1 MSQIRRKKYL
11 KTPDEPL
18 TVHSK
23 VESAILHSITDSA
36 DSLREQRK
44 RETSR
49 ALTDAARRLTTK
61 KGFAGF
67 TIEEVCAEVGVSRR
81 TFFNYFESKENAV
94 FGFATI
100 DSSQEALEEEFAARR
115 GDLLDDFLRLTIR
128 RFELFN
134 PVEDAPE
141 MFAVIEQ
148 EPRLL
153 KAAFEHLAKNE
164 RRDVGLIL
172 RRTAETDR
180 TADDAAELQAE
191 VVVHTVGALVRM
203 SMDELLHRQST
214 EPFTDLLTRRLDVAR
229 SLYAPSQKAH

>member
-1 MSQIRRKKYL
+1 M
-11 KTPDEPL
+11 
-18 TVHSK
+18 HSK
-23 VESAILHSITDSA
+23 EESAILHSMSDSA

-49 ALTDAARRLTTK
+49 ALTDAARRLTTEQ
-61 KGFAGF
+61 GVAGF
-67 TIEEVCAEVGVSRR
+67 TIEELCAEVGVSRR

-100 DSSQEALEEEFAARR
+100 DSRQEALEEEFASQH
-115 GDLLDDFLRLTIR
+115 GDLLDDFIELTIR

-134 PVEDAPE
+134 PVEDAPA

-153 KAAFEHLAKNE
+153 KAAFEQLAKNE
-164 RRDVGLIL
+164 RRDMGLIV
-172 RRTAETDR
+172 RRTG
-180 TADDAAELQAE
+180 DDADAELRAE
-191 VVVHTVGALVRM
+191 VIVHTVGALVRM
-203 SMDELLHRQST
+203 SMDQLLHHQAT
-214 EPFTDLLTRRLDVAR
+214 EPFSDLITRRLDLAR